1 MKKKITLLFAVL
13 LVIAALC
20 ALAACAAKDLPEWAF
35 DSLKE
40 QDNAR
45 AEGTQVRAMSVNV
58 LVHIKSWG
66 GLPVRGR
73 DQMLEEFTRH
83 YAPDVIALQEMCSDW
98 YKYFPQR
105 VEDTY
110 ALVHDKSIKT
120 NLMFNKQKLTLIEGG
135 VFEYSQKDGS
145 GCRACAWGVFEIKES
160 GKRFAATST
169 HFDLGAEEKKVQ
181 YRATQIRELADKIDE
196 LSEKYG
202 CPVIA
207 MGDYN
212 VLIDEDHG
220 AGSNYSDLVAVTGTK
235 DALLDFDVER
245 AFDEQYVA
253 EHADN
258 LWDHILVKG
267 NITPLKFFIVTQPFF
282 DCGDDEMTDHYPHI
296 CDFALG

>member
-1 MKKKITLLFAVL
+1 MKRKAFVIIALVL
-13 LVIAALC
+13 VFAAL
-20 ALAACAAKDLPEWAF
+20 ALLAACASEDLPEWAF
-35 DSLKE
+35 DALKE

-45 AEGTQVRAMSVNV
+45 AEGTDVRVMSVNV

-66 GLPVRGR
+66 GLPVRPR

-83 YAPDVIALQEMCSDW
+83 YAPEVVALQEMCSEWD
-98 YKYFPQR
+98 KYFPER

-120 NLMFNKQKLTLIEGG
+120 NLMYDKQKLTLLDGG

-169 HFDLGAEEKKVQ
+169 HFDLGTEEKKVQ
-181 YRATQIRELADKIDE
+181 YRKTQIKELAEKIE
-196 LSEKYG
+196 EITESFG

-212 VLIDEDHG
+212 VLAGEDYG
-220 AGSNYSDLVAVTGTK
+220 AGSNYSDLVSVTGTK
-235 DALLDFDVER
+235 DARLDFDVEK
-245 AFDEQYVA
+245 AYDEKYVR

-267 NITPLKFFIVTQPFF
+267 EITPLKFFIVTQPFF

-296 CDFALG
+296 CDFAL